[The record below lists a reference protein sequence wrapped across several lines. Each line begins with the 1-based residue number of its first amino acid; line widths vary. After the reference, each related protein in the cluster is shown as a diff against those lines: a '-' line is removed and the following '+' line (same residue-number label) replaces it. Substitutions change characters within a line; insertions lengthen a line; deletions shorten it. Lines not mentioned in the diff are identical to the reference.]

1 MKTIKVTSS
10 AKEAVKNLFINIYGF
25 APMTIENNGTFYW
38 ADQVGFSLIGNL
50 IIKNELYNGN

>member
-1 MKTIKVTSS
+1 MKTIKVTST
-10 AKEAVKNLFINIYGF
+10 AKEAVKRLFTNIYGF
-25 APMTIENNGTFYW
+25 SPITIYNNGNFYW